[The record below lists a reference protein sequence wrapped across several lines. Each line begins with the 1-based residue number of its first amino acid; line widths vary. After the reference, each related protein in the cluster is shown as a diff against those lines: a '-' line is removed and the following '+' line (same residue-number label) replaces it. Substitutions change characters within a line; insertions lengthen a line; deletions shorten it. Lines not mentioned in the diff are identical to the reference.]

1 MTTAPPTRVVV
12 ADDSGL
18 MRRVLTHA
26 LSDAGFDVVGQA
38 CDGDEAL
45 ELCRRL
51 RPDAMTL
58 DLAMPGMDGIGV
70 LRELKRPGAP
80 SIPVIVVSAFSPAHG
95 ARAVD
100 ALSEGA
106 FDLVAKPGAGDALSA
121 FVAELSDKV
130 RAAAGSLRR
139 RIARPVA
146 PAPTPAPAPAARGRA
161 PPVRR
166 AAAAAVGAK
175 PLVCIASSTGGP
187 AALARLVPQL
197 PAPLGAGTVIVQHM
211 PAGFT
216 TSLAARLDKA
226 SALNVV
232 EATAGD
238 ALAPDKAL
246 LGPGGLHLRL
256 NSDRR
261 AFLSEDEP
269 IGGLRPRADLAIED
283 AAKLF
288 GRRLLLVVLTG
299 MGNDGVAGARAR
311 RPRARPGRFH
321 LHRVRHAARGR
332 RGRPRRR
339 RPRPRRAARRD
350 RAGGGRTP
358 VHGPACRAVAGRG
371 DPVGVTLHA
380 VPAPGTERDD
390 YVDFCEGIRR
400 ICAIDLLQYKRGQ
413 MERRIRTFMTTRGH
427 GGLDE
432 YLKVLR
438 TDRAELEAFLDR
450 VTINVSQLWRH
461 PEQFDVLER

>member
-26 LSDAGFDVVGQA
+26 LTDAGFDVVGQA
-38 CDGDEAL
+38 KDGDEAL

-51 RPDAMTL
+51 RPDTMTL
-58 DLAMPGMDGIGV
+58 DLHMPGMDGIGV

-80 SIPVIVVSAFSPAHG
+80 AIPVIVVSAFSPAHG

-139 RIARPVA
+139 RIVR
-146 PAPTPAPAPAARGRA
+146 PAPAPAKAPAPAPPA

-166 AAAAAVGAK
+166 AAAGAVGSK
-175 PLVCIASSTGGP
+175 PLVFIASSTGGP

-197 PAPLGAGTVIVQHM
+197 PGRLGAGTVIVQHM

-226 SALNVV
+226 SELEVV
-232 EATAGD
+232 EAKAGD
-238 ALAPDKAL
+238 LLAPDKVL

-256 NSDRR
+256 DAERR
-261 AFLSEDEP
+261 AVLSDDAP

-299 MGNDGVAGARAR
+299 MGNDGVAGARAV
-311 RPRARPGRFH
+311 RAH
-321 LHRVRHAARGR
+321 
-332 RGRPRRR
+332 
-339 RPRPRRAARRD
+339 
-350 RAGGGRTP
+350 GGRVLIQEESTCTVYGMP
-358 VHGPACRAVAGRG
+358 RAVAEAGLA
-371 DPVGVTLHA
+371 DA
-380 VPAPGTERDD
+380 V
-390 YVDFCEGIRR
+390 F
-400 ICAIDLLQYKRGQ
+400 
-413 MERRIRTFMTTRGH
+413 
-427 GGLDE
+427 GLDE
-432 YLKVLR
+432 LPAAIAREVGAPPS
-438 TDRAELEAFLDR
+438 TASEGAP
-450 VTINVSQLWRH
+450 SQGGGTPWA
-461 PEQFDVLER
+461 

>member
-1 MTTAPPTRVVV
+1 
-12 ADDSGL
+12 

-38 CDGDEAL
+38 KDGDEAL

-58 DLAMPGMDGIGV
+58 DLHMPGMDGIGV

-80 SIPVIVVSAFSPAHG
+80 PIPVIVVSAFSPAHG

-139 RIARPVA
+139 RIARPA
-146 PAPTPAPAPAARGRA
+146 PAPVVPAPAAGWGG
-161 PPVRR
+161 PVSPARR
-166 AAAAAVGAK
+166 TAGAVGAK
-175 PLVCIASSTGGP
+175 PLVFIASSTGGP

-197 PAPLGAGTVIVQHM
+197 PASLGAGTVIVQHM

-216 TSLAARLDKA
+216 TSLAARLDRA
-226 SALNVV
+226 SKLTVV
-232 EATAGD
+232 EAKAGD
-238 ALAPDKAL
+238 TLSPDKAL

-256 NSDRR
+256 DAERR
-261 AFLSEDEP
+261 AVLSDDAP

-299 MGNDGVAGARAR
+299 MGNDGVAGARAV
-311 RPRARPGRFH
+311 RAH
-321 LHRVRHAARGR
+321 
-332 RGRPRRR
+332 
-339 RPRPRRAARRD
+339 
-350 RAGGGRTP
+350 GGRVLVQEESTCTVYGMP
-358 VHGPACRAVAGRG
+358 RAVAEAGLA
-371 DPVGVTLHA
+371 DA
-380 VPAPGTERDD
+380 V
-390 YVDFCEGIRR
+390 F
-400 ICAIDLLQYKRGQ
+400 
-413 MERRIRTFMTTRGH
+413 
-427 GGLDE
+427 GLDE
-432 YLKVLR
+432 LPAAIAREVG
-438 TDRAELEAFLDR
+438 A
-450 VTINVSQLWRH
+450 
-461 PEQFDVLER
+461 